1 MPYTPMQLAEAF
13 IHTGELA
20 DALDALNQQLDAH
33 PGDDAARRLRIG
45 VLLRRASDDYLHQA
59 LADFDHLARVSADD
73 EVLRSVI
80 LERLQNLDG
89 ALEAM
94 TRALAIN
101 PGDDRLTERNLH
113 LLIAQNKID
122 AALELV
128 RTQERTWRWLQWEGD
143 LLVMSGDDMMATARY
158 GLALAQMNERYTADD
173 RFITPIRA
181 RLLLT
186 RGDAYRRLGDI
197 GQAEKHYIAAGKLI
211 PTDPMIAFNR
221 GLLAVQRGSIA
232 DALKF
237 CGKGFSEASAA
248 LRTEM
253 EIVLRG
259 DDRYAELAR
268 QLIG

>member
-13 IHTGELA
+13 IQTGELT
-20 DALDALNQQLDAH
+20 DALDALNQQLEAY

-45 VLLRRASDDYLHQA
+45 VLLRLDDDDHLHKA
-59 LADFDHLARVSADD
+59 LADFDQLANLSAND
-73 EVLRSVI
+73 EVQRSVI
-80 LERLQNLDG
+80 LERLHNLQG
-89 ALEAM
+89 ALDAM
-94 TRALAIN
+94 TRALVIN
-101 PGDDRLTERNLH
+101 PADARLIERNLH
-113 LLIAQNKID
+113 LLIVQGNTD
-122 AALELV
+122 AALELI

-143 LLVMSGDDMMATARY
+143 LLVMSGDDIMATARY

-186 RGDAYRRLGDI
+186 RGDAYRRLGDVS
-197 GQAEKHYIAAGKLI
+197 QAEKHYIAAGKLI
-211 PTDPMIAFNR
+211 PTDPMISFNR
-221 GLLAVQRGSIA
+221 GLLAIQRGSLP

-237 CGKGFSEASAA
+237 CRKGLEQASTA

-259 DDRYAELAR
+259 DEHYAELAR
-268 QLIG
+268 QLLG